1 MAGLIIVGG
10 GAFVAQLTI
19 RALATVPPVTDPLNK
34 LGQSS
39 LIYDIN
45 GKVVTPV
52 PGTINRQVVP
62 IGQIPLS
69 VQHAFV
75 ASEDRRFYQN
85 DGLDIRGILRAAVA
99 DLTGHPLQGGSTITE
114 QLAKNLYLTSVD
126 TLTRKIQEAWLG
138 IELAQRYTKP
148 EILDKYLNWIYLGQG
163 ANGVDAASETYFGV
177 PVGKVT
183 LPEAALLAGL
193 APAPSAYDPVV
204 HPQAA
209 LARRNT
215 VLALMAQQGYITA
228 AQAKAAE
235 ASPLGIVK
243 QKASVAKLTYPDPWF
258 VDAVISQLETVDH
271 MTPQEVMDGGLK
283 IYTTLNPTIYA
294 AAQAA
299 VNKMTNDGPAFAL
312 NIPNPMQ
319 TAVAVIQ
326 QSTGD
331 VVALIGGRQHTT
343 MMAFDRALAAE
354 RQPGSSIKPLVD
366 YIPALLA
373 GMTAGTTVDD
383 SLKTYGKAPNL
394 YTPKDYTNT
403 YYGLT
408 TFTEALRRSVNTVA
422 VKILNRIGVE
432 TGLQNAVKMGLPLT
446 QADAQL
452 PLAIGGTHDCCTP
465 LNMADAYA
473 TIANEGVRV
482 TPRIITKVVGPTGQ
496 VIVNNGLQAQR
507 VVPANV
513 AYVMIKMLEA
523 VDEPQPNVGWDVLS
537 GPLDS
542 NWGTGYDATVHD
554 NVPGWPTAAKTGTT
568 DANEDAWYVGFT
580 PEYTAAVWV
589 GHDVPK
595 PFPNLF
601 GDTYAGPVFR
611 ATMIAAVKGL
621 KPVHFVRPPGIVQA
635 PIDIKAAP
643 WTVALPG
650 PLTPPQDVR
659 EEWFV
664 AGTEPTTAGTLW
676 VSRAVTSTNPPLLW
690 QPGCTGTE
698 KQSIFLNRPILTQAW
713 ALEESKLTGVPLQD
727 VMPVD
732 MSMVPPTKPCGGIPV
747 STPPPVTVL
756 PCAPTPG
763 AVAEVCTLVLDGAQ
777 PLAPPV
783 VQAKVGLPLE
793 LTIQD
798 VTGGH
803 QLLIPDLGI
812 SVTLGPGQQVQLTR
826 TPSQAGTFPIA
837 QSAGDGGVLVV
848 QSGP

>member
-1 MAGLIIVGG
+1 MGRL
-10 GAFVAQLTI
+10 VADAMSTI
-19 RALATVPPVTDPLNK
+19 PSVSNPLNK

-39 LIYDIN
+39 VIYDIN
-45 GKVVTPV
+45 GNVVTPV
-52 PGTINRQVVP
+52 PGTVKRQVVP
-62 IGQIPLS
+62 IADIPLS

-85 DGLDIRGILRAAVA
+85 SGLDIRGILRAAVA

-138 IELAQRYTKP
+138 IELAQHYTKS
-148 EILDKYLNWIYLGQG
+148 EILAQYLNWIYLGQG
-163 ANGVDAASETYFGV
+163 ANGVDAASQTYFGV
-177 PVGKVT
+177 PVSKVS

-215 VLALMAQQGYITA
+215 VLGLMAQQGYITSA
-228 AQAKAAE
+228 EARAAE
-235 ASPLGIVK
+235 AASLGIVK
-243 QKASVAKLTYPDPWF
+243 QTASVATPTYPDPWF
-258 VDAVISQLETVDH
+258 VDAVISQLETADH

-283 IYTTLNPTIYA
+283 IYTTLDPAIYA

-299 VNKMTNDGPAFAL
+299 VDRLSNDGSQFAL
-312 NIPNPMQ
+312 SAPNPMQ
-319 TAVAVIQ
+319 AAVAVMQ

-343 MMAFDRALAAE
+343 MMAYDRALAAV

-366 YIPALLA
+366 YVPALLA
-373 GMTAGTTVDD
+373 GMTPGTVVDD

-394 YTPKDYTNT
+394 YTPKDYSNT

-422 VKILNRIGVE
+422 VRILNRIGVE

-465 LNMADAYA
+465 LNMATAYS

-496 VIVNNGLQAQR
+496 VVLQNGLQAQR
-507 VVPANV
+507 VLPANV
-513 AYVMIKMLEA
+513 AYVMTKMLET
-523 VDEPQPNVGWDVLS
+523 VDQPQPNTGWDVLS
-537 GPLDS
+537 CPLDS
-542 NWGTGYDATVHD
+542 NWGTGYDATIQD

-568 DANEDAWYVGFT
+568 DSNEDAWYVGFT
-580 PEYTAAVWV
+580 PEYTAAVWI
-589 GHDVPK
+589 GHDTPK

-601 GDTYAGPVFR
+601 GDTYAGPIFQ
-611 ATMIAAVKGL
+611 ATMEAAVRGM
-621 KPVHFVRPPGIVQA
+621 KPVHFVRPPGVVQA

-676 VSRAVTSTNPPLLW
+676 VNRAVTSTTPPLLW
-690 QPGCTGTE
+690 QPGCAGTE

-713 ALEESKLTGVPLQD
+713 AQEESKLTGVPIQD

-732 MSMVPPTKPCGGIPV
+732 MSMVPPTQPCGGTVTNP
-747 STPPPVTVL
+747 SPPVTVT
-756 PCAPTPG
+756 PCVPTPG
-763 AVAEVCTLVLDGAQ
+763 AAAEVCTLVLDGAQ

-783 VQAKVGLPLE
+783 VQAKVGLPLV

-798 VTGGH
+798 LTGGH
-803 QLLIPDLGI
+803 QVLIPDLNI